1 MTGIMKNNKKVRK
14 QLSTALI
21 SLHLLSKYIY
31 IYTVHSE
38 SGSKVMQMATISFS
52 KPLEIMSDESALAL
66 IEAAEDKSSHKPI
79 KRVNISRELERGLPS
94 LKKRYSH

>member
-21 SLHLLSKYIY
+21 SLHLLSKYT
-31 IYTVHSE
+31 YTVHSE

-52 KPLEIMSDESALAL
+52 KPLEIMSDESASAL

>member
-1 MTGIMKNNKKVRK
+1 
-14 QLSTALI
+14 
-21 SLHLLSKYIY
+21 
-31 IYTVHSE
+31 
-38 SGSKVMQMATISFS
+38 MATISFS
-52 KPLEIMSDESALAL
+52 RPLEIMSHESASAL